1 MHGITPVFTKLFKSM
16 FMFANVSG
24 PKGRVKMLQ
33 EHLHIITIIYISGLS
48 TEPKCDTPSL

>member
-24 PKGRVKMLQ
+24 PKGKVKLLQ
-33 EHLHIITIIYISGLS
+33 EHLHIITIIYISGLN